1 MKISGI
7 NVLKD
12 DRSDCFSA
20 MTTLTVG
27 DYLTFI
33 ESPYRA
39 KGGIDEQREPL
50 KTSSAIRIR
59 RRMIED
65 ISKGAI
71 LPPIVLG
78 AVVKKAEFEKI
89 NEAFTSEMLS
99 KLLESTDPSN
109 LLIIDGMQRTTA
121 LFDSDRAQIK
131 DRQLRVEVW
140 LSTNTNNLVYRMLVL
155 NAAQVPWNL
164 RRQIEVVFR
173 SMIKEIKDSVPEMT
187 IFTVKDGNRRTQGG
201 QYQANDIIEL
211 YLAFGARKE
220 KVETK
225 DRLADEFTRL
235 DFIEATEDRDF
246 TKVFYECLDYMAAI
260 DKQFSRFTA
269 VPDLSLRFVDGK
281 DIFSSQPLRVG
292 FITAFAKRILGRPG
306 VERTH
311 GERQVQASTIKNEVT
326 SYIQH
331 LTEMTPTQIGDFLA
345 LGVLNESMQKPS
357 GKVGDFEREFFTKAF
372 DSLVEL
378 KFEVSTMEVCWRA
391 Y

>member
-1 MKISGI
+1 MRISSI
-7 NVLKD
+7 SILKD
-12 DRSDCFSA
+12 DRSDCFSV
-20 MTTLTVG
+20 MTILTVG

-33 ESPYRA
+33 ERPYQD

-59 RRMIED
+59 RRMVED

-89 NEAFTSEMLS
+89 NDSYTTDMLS
-99 KLLESTDPSN
+99 SLLETTDPSS

-121 LFDSDRAQIK
+121 LFESDRIQIK

-173 SMIKEIKDSVPEMT
+173 SMIKEIKDSVPGMT
-187 IFTVKDGNRRTQGG
+187 VFTVSDGNRRTQGG

-225 DRLADEFTRL
+225 ERLADEFTRL
-235 DFIEATEDRDF
+235 DFIEATEDKDF
-246 TKVFYECLDYMAAI
+246 TKVFYECLDYMTSI
-260 DKQFSRFTA
+260 DKQFSRFTGIA
-269 VPDLSLRFVDGK
+269 DPSVRFADGK

-311 GERQVQASTIKNEVT
+311 GERQTQANAIKTEVADYVQG
-326 SYIQH
+326 
-331 LTEMTPTQIGDFLA
+331 LTLMTPDQIGVFLA

-378 KFEVSTMEVCWRA
+378 KFDVGSMEVCWRA